1 MGLAYRQQLKSLV
14 TSTTPDEITRTL
26 PHCDARDITAV
37 QELIEQYQ
45 SLDTTLKQAQDTG
58 RGISRQIGEAKQQ
71 GRPADVLIAQ
81 MQQHSYEAR
90 RIKSDMQA
98 LEEKI
103 LAYFNMKQEQP
114 RDDVQRQTRTTGRS
128 YPDTSCA
135 HDIAIAQLGERADAW
150 DRYVE
155 ANKAASVYHLAA
167 WREVIHRAFGHESVY
182 FYAHGADGIIK
193 GVLPLVRLKSRLF
206 GDFLVS
212 MPFFNYGGP
221 IADHPQIEVQLVA
234 YANAY
239 AKELGVSHVEYRDD
253 IEISGTPTRMDKV
266 NMLLALPDD
275 EDALWQ
281 SFTPKLRA
289 QIRRPQ
295 RENIEAAF
303 GGIELL
309 DDFYTVFARNMR
321 DLGTPVY
328 AKSLFARIL
337 EAFPAQSRIIIVRL
351 NGKPVGTAFLI
362 GYRDMLE
369 IPWAST
375 IRDVNHLG
383 VNMYMYWEVLRYA
396 IAQGY
401 RVFDFGRSSV
411 DSGTYQFK
419 KQWGA
424 EPKQLYWHYWL
435 NGSEMPALNPSNP
448 KYKLLINVWKRL
460 PVWLTRLI
468 GPPIVKNLP

>member
-1 MGLAYRQQLKSLV
+1 MGVGSRQQLKLLV
-14 TSTTPDEITRTL
+14 KSTTPVEIASIL
-26 PHCDARDITAV
+26 PHCDARDIAAV
-37 QELIEQYQ
+37 QELIKQHQ
-45 SLDTTLKQAQDTG
+45 TLNTSLQQAEDSG
-58 RGISRQIGEAKQQ
+58 RGISRRIGEAKQQ
-71 GRPADVLIAQ
+71 GHPADELIAR
-81 MQQHSYEAR
+81 MQQYSTETKR
-90 RIKSDMQA
+90 FKNDLQA
-98 LEEKI
+98 LEEKLLSYI
-103 LAYFNMKQEQP
+103 DESTPAPRATVQEVTP
-114 RDDVQRQTRTTGRS
+114 SAVRA
-128 YPDTSCA
+128 YPDTYCA
-135 HDIAIAQLGERADAW
+135 HDIKITRLGEQTAAW

-155 ANKAASVYHLAA
+155 SNKAASVYHLAA
-167 WREVIHRAFGHESVY
+167 WREVIHRAFGHASTY
-182 FYAHGADGIIK
+182 FYAHAADGTIK

-212 MPFFNYGGP
+212 MPYFNYGGA
-221 IADHPQIEVQLVA
+221 IADHPQIEAQLVA
-234 YANAY
+234 HANMY
-239 AKELGVSHVEYRDD
+239 AKTLGVSHVEYRDD
-253 IEISGTPTRMDKV
+253 IEKADAPARTDKV
-266 NMLLALPDD
+266 NMLLALPGD
-275 EDALWQ
+275 EEALWQ

-295 RENIEAAF
+295 REDIAAIL

-328 AKSLFARIL
+328 AKSFFARIL
-337 EAFPAQSRIIIVRL
+337 EAFPAQSRLVIVRL
-351 NGKPVGTAFLI
+351 AGKPVGAAFLI

-375 IRDVNHLG
+375 LREVNHLG
-383 VNMYMYWEVLRYA
+383 VNMYMYWEVLRHA

-401 RVFDFGRSSV
+401 RMFDFGRSSV

-424 EPKQLYWHYWL
+424 AAKQLYWHYWL
-435 NGSEMPALNPSNP
+435 NGGELPALNPSNP
-448 KYKLLINVWKRL
+448 KYKLMINTWKRL